1 MGLENYD
8 KVWNKIRGSN
18 INDND
23 AILMAGYGKNKYKIC
38 DYFLNNEYL
47 NLYFVKRKSY
57 KSIAKEK
64 GLTEIEV
71 QIKVV
76 SEINILKVRLAENGL
91 VDEISFNEDENYYS
105 YIRNRIAKKGVLY
118 VHLSDEITIKDIAKA
133 LNVGST
139 GINRVI
145 TQDKTFIRNFLKE
158 NDIGTTDRCVSLF
171 VRIFGD
177 YYKYCKNIPINYLK
191 EFDEMIKKDSFL
203 EGYVYKNFNYSDAY
217 MAECLKLIDKVETKM
232 KVVLKTAN
240 QRKNRRL

>member
-105 YIRNRIAKKGVLY
+105 YIRNR
-118 VHLSDEITIKDIAKA
+118 TP
-133 LNVGST
+133 
-139 GINRVI
+139 
-145 TQDKTFIRNFLKE
+145 FLA
-158 NDIGTTDRCVSLF
+158 ILF
-171 VRIFGD
+171 
-177 YYKYCKNIPINYLK
+177 
-191 EFDEMIKKDSFL
+191 
-203 EGYVYKNFNYSDAY
+203 
-217 MAECLKLIDKVETKM
+217 LI
-232 KVVLKTAN
+232 
-240 QRKNRRL
+240 